1 MKERLVRLRAKMSE
15 KGHEALLISHPVNRR
30 YITGFTGTAGMALV
44 TDRDAVLV
52 TDFRYVTQV
61 KQQSPHFEVYRHDG
75 DIFQAVADL
84 CRKRG
89 LKSLAFEQDHLTYGE
104 VEKLKKSLGDIIAVP
119 TSRVVES
126 LRAVKDEGER
136 DAIRKAAAIADRAF
150 ERILEELRPGRTERE
165 IALRLEFMMREMGA
179 DGASFDII
187 VASGPRSALPHGV
200 ASDRVLEEGDLVT
213 LDFGA
218 SYRGYCSDIT
228 RTVVLGEPNDAQR
241 RIYETVRE
249 AQQAAVDAIRPGMT
263 GKEAD
268 RVARDRIKASGYEKY
283 FGHGTGHGLG
293 MEVHEAPRL
302 SPRGEEI
309 LEPGMVVTVEPGIY
323 LPEFGGVRIEDDVI
337 VTEDGREVL
346 TQSPKHLIVIQ

>member
-84 CRKRG
+84 CRQRG
-89 LKSLAFEQDHLTYGE
+89 LKALAFEQDHLTYGE
-104 VEKLKKSLGDIIAVP
+104 VARLRKSMGDRETVP
-119 TSRVVES
+119 TSRMVES
-126 LRAVKDEGER
+126 LRAVKDEEEL
-136 DAIRKAAAIADRAF
+136 DVIRQAAAIVDRAF
-150 ERILEELRPGRTERE
+150 DRILEELRPGRTERE

-179 DGASFDII
+179 DGSAFAII

-200 ASDRVLEEGDLVT
+200 ASDRVMEKGDLVT

-228 RTVVLGEPNDAQR
+228 RTVVLGEPNDEQR
-241 RIYETVRE
+241 KIYEVVRE

-268 RVARDRIKASGYEKY
+268 RVARDRIKDHGYADY

-323 LPEFGGVRIEDDVI
+323 LPDFGGVRIEDDVI
-337 VTEDGREVL
+337 VTEDGCEVL

>member
-1 MKERLVRLRAKMSE
+1 MISRAGSIVL
-15 KGHEALLISHPVNRR
+15 AP
-30 YITGFTGTAGMALV
+30 
-44 TDRDAVLV
+44 TDRSGIGTV
-52 TDFRYVTQV
+52 
-61 KQQSPHFEVYRHDG
+61 
-75 DIFQAVADL
+75 
-84 CRKRG
+84 
-89 LKSLAFEQDHLTYGE
+89 
-104 VEKLKKSLGDIIAVP
+104 AVP

-200 ASDRVLEEGDLVT
+200 ASDRVLEKGDLVT

-346 TQSPKHLIVIQ
+346 TQSPKHLPRPWPAFGSSMPDTGKRAGTRFSCSIGSDGGMLKKVAGWAGSGSAAN